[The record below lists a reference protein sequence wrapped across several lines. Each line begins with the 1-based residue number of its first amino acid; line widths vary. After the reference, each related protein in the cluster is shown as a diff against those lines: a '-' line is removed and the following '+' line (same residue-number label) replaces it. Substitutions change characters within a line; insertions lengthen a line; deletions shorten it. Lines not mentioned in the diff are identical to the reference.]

1 MSDAPPA
8 AALPAYQQI
17 EQALSAEIARLQ
29 PGDLILT
36 EQQLCARFG
45 VSRMTV
51 RAGVARL
58 VERGLLHRIRGRGT
72 FVSRPPVHRQ
82 SGRLLSFSQD
92 MHARGLTPS
101 SRILEIGQ
109 HKASPEASRQLELEP
124 RARAVMIKRQ
134 RLGDEIPM
142 AVETALLIPECAA
155 VLGVDLE
162 HGSLHHALAELGHAP
177 TSARGAIS
185 PQAASDEDATTLDI
199 APGTP
204 LIVESRLVFD
214 ANDVPIELTE
224 TRYSPTRYVFDIELR
239 RVDSESA

>member
-1 MSDAPPA
+1 VSEPPTNA
-8 AALPAYQQI
+8 VLPAYRQI
-17 EQALSAEIARLQ
+17 EQALSAQIAHLQ
-29 PGDLILT
+29 PGDAIPT
-36 EQQLCARFG
+36 EQELCARFG
-45 VSRMTV
+45 VSRMTA

-58 VERGLLHRIRGRGT
+58 VERGMLYRVRGRGT

-109 HKASPEASRQLELEP
+109 HNASPQTCRQLALTP
-124 RARAVMIKRQ
+124 RARVVLIKRT
-134 RLGDEIPM
+134 RLGDQIPM
-142 AVETALLIPECAA
+142 AIERTLVIPECAA

-162 HGSLHHALAELGHAP
+162 HGSLHEALAELGHPP
-177 TSARGAIS
+177 TTARGTIS
-185 PQAASDEDATTLDI
+185 PQVATDEDAATLDI

-214 ANDVPIELTE
+214 GDDTPIELTE

-239 RVDSESA
+239 RAER